1 MIRDKILREVHDEML
16 RETRKLE
23 ERQDVKFQ
31 QFSER
36 NKNAFID
43 AENSRDLIIKHFDS
57 SLDLMTKNLNDN
69 IKTIK
74 EDVSDIKTK
83 LNSQDSVLG
92 NHETRLT
99 KLEEHDKTGQKNDD
113 KVQNYI
119 EKVIWAVLG
128 LVLGYI
134 AIKTGLA
141 P

>member
-1 MIRDKILREVHDEML
+1 MIRNKILREVHDEML

-23 ERQDVKFQ
+23 ERQDAKFE

-36 NKNAFID
+36 NKTAFMNAD
-43 AENSRDLIIKHFDS
+43 QSRDLIIKHFDS
-57 SLDLMTKNLNDN
+57 SINQMTERLNDN
-69 IKTIK
+69 IKDIK
-74 EDVSDIKTK
+74 GDVSDIKNK
-83 LNSQDSVLG
+83 LDSQDSVLN

-113 KVQNYI
+113 KVQHYI
-119 EKVIWAVLG
+119 EKVVWAFLG
-128 LVLGYI
+128 IILGYV

>member
-1 MIRDKILREVHDEML
+1 MFKNKILREVHDEML

-23 ERQDVKFQ
+23 ERQDIKFQ

-36 NKNAFID
+36 NKRAFID
-43 AENSRDLIIKHFDS
+43 ADQSRDLIIKHFDN
-57 SLDLMTKNLNDN
+57 SLNLMADRLNDN
-69 IKTIK
+69 IKDIK
-74 EDVSDIKTK
+74 GDVSDIKNK
-83 LNSQDSVLG
+83 LDSQDSVLN

-119 EKVIWAVLG
+119 EKIVWAVLG
-128 LVLGYI
+128 LVLGYV

>member
-1 MIRDKILREVHDEML
+1 MFKNKILREVHDEML

-23 ERQDVKFQ
+23 ERQDIKFQ

-36 NKNAFID
+36 NKRAFMD
-43 AENSRDLIIKHFDS
+43 ADQSRDLIIKHFDN
-57 SLDLMTKNLNDN
+57 SLNLMADRLNDN
-69 IKTIK
+69 IKDIK
-74 EDVSDIKTK
+74 GDVSDIKNK
-83 LNSQDSVLG
+83 LDSQDSVLN

-119 EKVIWAVLG
+119 EKIVWAVLG
-128 LVLGYI
+128 LVLGYV

>member
-1 MIRDKILREVHDEML
+1 MFKNKILREVHDEML

-23 ERQDVKFQ
+23 ERQDVRFQ

-36 NKNAFID
+36 NKSAFMNAD
-43 AENSRDLIIKHFDS
+43 QSRDLIIKHFDN
-57 SLDLMTKNLNDN
+57 SLNLMADRLNDN
-69 IKTIK
+69 IKDIK
-74 EDVSDIKTK
+74 GDVSDIKNK
-83 LNSQDSVLG
+83 LDSQDSVLN

-119 EKVIWAVLG
+119 EKIVWAVLG

-134 AIKTGLA
+134 ARKIGLA
-141 P
+141 H